1 MNPGKARSVI
11 GRMMAYREARL
22 EREPD
27 NQFVRDEW
35 NLLAHVLGMVNA
47 ANPPDERA
55 AAKLSREASN
65 IRLTEHRRIREKDT
79 RCTCERCPVHSK
91 KEAAE

>member
-1 MNPGKARSVI
+1 MNPGKARAVT

-22 EREPD
+22 EKEP
-27 NQFVRDEW
+27 NNTFVRDEW
-35 NLLAHVLGMVNA
+35 DLLVYILGMINA
-47 ANPPDERA
+47 YAPPDARSAERQA
-55 AAKLSREASN
+55 AASQHVRETA
-65 IRLTEHRRIREKDT
+65 RKHLRE